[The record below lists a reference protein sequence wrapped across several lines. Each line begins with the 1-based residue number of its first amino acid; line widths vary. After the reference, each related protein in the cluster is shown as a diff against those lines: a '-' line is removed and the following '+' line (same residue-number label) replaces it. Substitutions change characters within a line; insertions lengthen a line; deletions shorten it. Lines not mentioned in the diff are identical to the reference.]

1 MYNTIEVIA
10 LEIKNIEIKHF
21 GKHGFYGA
29 KNENLRHVKILPYL
43 SIVQSVEGSY
53 DITLGNGKAEKTG
66 ERGFFI
72 APAGVEQT
80 IVHHV
85 SPENKTMTCRW
96 IFLDVVINKTIS
108 IDTLYQFPTVI
119 NDERKHILNAF
130 FDRLFETDDIW
141 ENYGDC
147 YKLMKYLVQAAN
159 EAPNE
164 IHKDVQRTISFM
176 REHYSEEIRIV
187 ALAEA
192 AGMSESNFYAIFKK
206 YTGTS
211 PIAYLNNYRLSV
223 AADRIIETKSS
234 VSEIAYSVGI
244 NDPLYFSKLFK
255 RTYGTSPKEYRQIHQ
270 KDL

>member
-21 GKHGFYGA
+21 GKHGFSGA

-53 DITLGNGKAEKTG
+53 DITLGNGATQKTG
-66 ERGFFI
+66 EGGFFI

-119 NDERKHILNAF
+119 NDEQKHILNAF

-147 YKLMKYLVQAAN
+147 YKLMKYLVQMAKKAS
-159 EAPNE
+159 NE
-164 IHKDVQRTISFM
+164 IHPDVQRAIAFM
-176 REHYSEEIRIV
+176 KEHYTEEIRITS
-187 ALAEA
+187 LADM
-192 AGMSESNFYAIFKK
+192 AGTSESNFYAIFKK
-206 YTGTS
+206 ATGTS

-223 AADRIIETKSS
+223 AAERLIETESS

-255 RTYGTSPKEYRQIHQ
+255 RTYGTSPKEYRRIHR
-270 KDL
+270 KG